1 MLIRQKAQRYYGTP
15 QAAYWLSIQLRRL
28 ASLINAITL
37 LIALLSLI
45 VAWLSNVNETGSRGD
60 WLGLISNT

>member
-15 QAAYWLSIQLRRL
+15 LPAYWLSIQLRRL
-28 ASLINAITL
+28 VSLVDAITL

-45 VAWLSNVNETGSRGD
+45 AAWLSKVNVTGSRGD
-60 WLGLISNT
+60 WLGLISN

>member
-28 ASLINAITL
+28 ASLIDAITL
-37 LIALLSLI
+37 LIALLSRSL
-45 VAWLSNVNETGSRGD
+45 AL
-60 WLGLISNT
+60 